1 MIPMSIL
8 PLSIVIFSWQPPRDS
23 HDRFP
28 CIGRAFCGMAPSV
41 QEANRGRPFFARFA
55 GRAMFRGRG
64 LNYHGDRPS
73 GPSPGAQEISTMLRR
88 DFWNFYSAGRIVF
101 GSGVVNRLPQLMRP
115 WQPERVLIVTDATL
129 VRVGVVA
136 QIEGPLR
143 AAGIAVDIF
152 DGGEPE
158 PSFEIA
164 DSAVSTASRAK
175 PDVVIG
181 VGGGSNLDLAKIVAT
196 VLSHGGHYRDYFGY
210 GKVPGPILPLVCIP
224 TTAGTGSEVSHAAVL
239 TDTQN
244 QMKVSSL
251 SHYLR
256 PALALV
262 DPKLTLTCPP
272 QASADSGID
281 ALTHA
286 IEAFTAV
293 HFDELDVPADEPFPY
308 DGKQPIG
315 DCLAE
320 RAIELI
326 GQHLVKA
333 VHEPGNLAAREGMA
347 LAATL
352 AGLAFSNN
360 AVAVVHALEYPLG
373 GALHCSHGAG
383 NGLLLPYV
391 MRFNLPVRIAEFA
404 KIGRLLGEETTG
416 LTELAAA
423 ERSIVAVERL
433 RAAVGIPL
441 RIRELGGT
449 PDQLPTFAKKSF
461 AIQRLMLLNGRRP
474 TEADLL
480 EILQAAY

>member
-1 MIPMSIL
+1 MS
-8 PLSIVIFSWQPPRDS
+8 
-23 HDRFP
+23 
-28 CIGRAFCGMAPSV
+28 
-41 QEANRGRPFFARFA
+41 
-55 GRAMFRGRG
+55 
-64 LNYHGDRPS
+64 
-73 GPSPGAQEISTMLRR
+73 RR

-101 GSGVVNRLPQLMRP
+101 GSGVIRRLEQFL
-115 WQPERVLIVTDATL
+115 QPLKARKVLIVTDAIL
-129 VRVGVVA
+129 ARVGVLSQV
-136 QIEGPLR
+136 ESPLR
-143 AAGIAVDIF
+143 AAGLAVEVF

-158 PSFEIA
+158 PSFAVA
-164 DSAVSTASRAK
+164 DQAIELALKAR
-175 PDVVIG
+175 PDVIVG
-181 VGGGSNLDLAKIVAT
+181 VGGGSNLDLAKIVAN
-196 VLSHGGHYRDYFGY
+196 VVSHGGSYRDYFGFD
-210 GKVPGPILPLVCIP
+210 KIPGPIMPLVCVP

-239 TDTQN
+239 TDTVN
-244 QMKVSSL
+244 QTKVSSL

-256 PALALV
+256 PWLAVV

-272 QASADSGID
+272 RASADSGID

-293 HFDELDVPADEPFPY
+293 SYDELDVPADETFPY
-308 DGKQPIG
+308 DGKQPLG

-320 RAIELI
+320 RAIELTAK
-326 GQHLVKA
+326 HLATV
-333 VHEPGNLAAREGMA
+333 VREPENLAAREGMA

-391 MRFNLPVRIAEFA
+391 MRFNLPNRTAEFA
-404 KIGRLLGEETTG
+404 KIARLLGEETAG
-416 LTELAAA
+416 LSEADAA
-423 ERSIVAVERL
+423 EKAITAVERL
-433 RAAVGIPL
+433 RNEIGIPQ

-461 AIQRLMLLNGRRP
+461 EIKRLMLLNGRRP

-480 EILQAAY
+480 GILQAAY

>member
-1 MIPMSIL
+1 M
-8 PLSIVIFSWQPPRDS
+8 Q
-23 HDRFP
+23 
-28 CIGRAFCGMAPSV
+28 
-41 QEANRGRPFFARFA
+41 
-55 GRAMFRGRG
+55 
-64 LNYHGDRPS
+64 
-73 GPSPGAQEISTMLRR
+73 RR
-88 DFWNFYSAGRIVF
+88 DYWNFYSAGRIVF
-101 GSGVVNRLPQLMRP
+101 GSGVIRRLAQFVQP
-115 WQPERVLIVTDATL
+115 WQAKRALIVTDATL

-136 QIEGPLR
+136 EVTSPLQS
-143 AAGIAVDIF
+143 AGMTVDLF
-152 DGGEPE
+152 DGGAPE
-158 PSFEIA
+158 PSFAIA
-164 DSAVSTASRAK
+164 DEAVAMAQKAR
-175 PDVVIG
+175 PDIVVG
-181 VGGGSNLDLAKIVAT
+181 VGGGSNLDLAKIVAG

-239 TDTQN
+239 TDTAN
-244 QMKVSSL
+244 QVKVSSL

-256 PALALV
+256 PALAVV
-262 DPKLTLTCPP
+262 DPKLTLTCPR

-286 IEAFTAV
+286 IEAFTAMSY
-293 HFDELDVPADEPFPY
+293 DQLDVPVDEPFPY

-326 GQHLVKA
+326 GQHLFKA

-360 AVAVVHALEYPLG
+360 AVAVVHALEYPIG

-391 MRFNLPVRIAEFA
+391 MRFNLPLRIPEFKRIAQ
-404 KIGRLLGEETTG
+404 LLGEDVTG
-416 LTELAAA
+416 LADAEAA
-423 ERSIVAVERL
+423 ERAITAVERL
-433 RAAVGIPL
+433 RASIGIPQ

-449 PDQLPTFAKKSF
+449 REQLPLFAQKSF
-461 AIQRLMLLNGRRP
+461 AIKRLMVLNGRCP
-474 TEADLL
+474 TENDLL
-480 EILQAAY
+480 DILQAAF